1 VHRSTETDPTPA
13 RREAQLND
21 EIRAINARLVQA
33 AIREEQLAEQAQAAS
48 RAKSDF
54 LALVSHELRTPLTA
68 VIGYAELMQTA
79 DSGVNE
85 RGSAWAERIRL
96 SASHLRQIVDDIIST
111 VTDEHSRDV
120 LRPETAPAADLV
132 RDAVVLV
139 EPSAVEKGLEVRVHA
154 PAHDASIHT
163 DQRRARQVLTNLLFN
178 AVKFTDTGFV
188 EIDCEEDRGW
198 FSFHVHDSGMGI
210 DAADLERIFE
220 PFVQVDASS
229 TRRFG
234 GCGLGLGL
242 SRSYARL
249 LGGDLTVAS
258 SPGSGSTFTFRI
270 PARLQQPAAAAADVV
285 VRRAS
290 QQA

>member
-1 VHRSTETDPTPA
+1 MHRPTGTGISA
-13 RREAQLND
+13 ADREAQLNE

-33 AIREEQLAEQAQAAS
+33 AIREEQLAEQARAAS
-48 RAKSDF
+48 RAKSEF
-54 LALVSHELRTPLTA
+54 LALISHELRTPLTA

-85 RGSAWAERIRL
+85 RGSLWADRIRR
-96 SASHLRQIVDDIIST
+96 SAWHLRQIVDDIIST

-120 LRPETAPAADLV
+120 LRPETASAADLV
-132 RDAVVLV
+132 RDAAVLV
-139 EPSAVEKGLEVRVHA
+139 EPSAHEKGLELRVVA
-154 PAHDASIHT
+154 PTEDARIHT

-178 AVKFTDTGFV
+178 AVKFTDAGVV
-188 EIDCEEDRGW
+188 EIDGEKDGGW
-198 FSFHVHDSGMGI
+198 FTFHVRDTGMGI
-210 DAADLERIFE
+210 DAADLDRIFE

-249 LGGDLTVAS
+249 LGGDLTVS
-258 SPGSGSTFTFRI
+258 SIPGSGSTFTFCV
-270 PARLQQPAAAAADVV
+270 PEHLDPAASPEVDAV
-285 VRRAS
+285 VRNAARRA
-290 QQA
+290 